1 MLTAKRDKKTGT
13 NVIGQVSVP
22 TDGKVHATVFQ
33 MSMTKI
39 GEAWGAGNMLDQ
51 HLLDMQAAGAEILS
65 ACPYATDSLVKVV
78 ILFRA
83 PRVDDVR
90 PGA

>member
-1 MLTAKRDKKTGT
+1 MLSAKRDKKSGT
-13 NVIGQVSVP
+13 NVVGKVSIP
-22 TDGKVHATVFQ
+22 TDGLVHATVFQ

-39 GEAWGAGNMLDQ
+39 GEAWGAGNALDQ

-65 ACPYATDSLVKVV
+65 ACPYSTDNLVKVV

-83 PRVDDVR
+83 PTVYDER
-90 PGA
+90 PGY

>member
-1 MLTAKRDKKTGT
+1 MALLKKATTTASGKV
-13 NVIGQVSVP
+13 NIP
-22 TDGKVHATVFQ
+22 TDGKVHATLFQ
-33 MSMTKI
+33 MSFTEI
-39 GEAWGAGNMLDQ
+39 GEAWGRGNALDEQ
-51 HLLDMQAAGAEILS
+51 LLAMQDAGAEILS
-65 ACPYATDSLVKVV
+65 ACPYATDKLVKVV

>member
-1 MLTAKRDKKTGT
+1 MLGAKKDKSGT
-13 NVIGQVSVP
+13 NALGVVGIP
-22 TDGKVHATVFQ
+22 TDGLVHATVFQ
-33 MSMTKI
+33 MSMTQV
-39 GEAWGAGNMLDQ
+39 GEAWGRGNALDQ
-51 HLLDMQAAGAEILS
+51 HLIDMQNAGAEILS
-65 ACPYATDSLVKVV
+65 ACPYTTDKLVKVV